1 MRRHPT
7 PYFFLLPA
15 LIVTT
20 VLIVLPMIYTFW
32 LSLNVN
38 NPLTSSYGFVGLD
51 NFVEVFQDP
60 YFYITLG
67 NTLYYTAINIP
78 IELIIGVGLALAINN
93 LKGERFYRTVLIL
106 PVLLSPI
113 IVGLIWK
120 WMFNANYGVFNEIL
134 KLVGVQGPNWLTNP
148 SVVRIGI
155 ITASIWYT
163 LPFTVLVTLASLKTI
178 SKTLYEAAK
187 LDGANTVRRF
197 FHITLPSLKNITF
210 IVILFRSMDLI
221 KIFDLVWVMTKGG
234 PGYASESL
242 GTLTYRTAFQY
253 WQLGRAASI
262 SYIIFFLSLIIS
274 LILIRH
280 ILKSGAD

>member
-1 MRRHPT
+1 
-7 PYFFLLPA
+7 
-15 LIVTT
+15 
-20 VLIVLPMIYTFW
+20 MIYTFW

>member
-1 MRRHPT
+1 VRRHPT